1 MFARQKIVVFSE
13 CYKYFLLLV
22 FFMFFI
28 LIRNFLR
35 LDFDLEKFTVENWK
49 SYFEGKDVLFVALGS
64 ILAEARRQPGRTIVI
79 AHT

>member
-13 CYKYFLLLV
+13 CYKYLSLLV
-22 FFMFFI
+22 FLYVLI
-28 LIRNFLR
+28 LIRNCLR

-64 ILAEARRQPGRTIVI
+64 IFAEARRQPDRAIVI
-79 AHT
+79 ART